1 MELVKISGAEYGIS
15 ETKAQEIAAQFK
27 PMLDKMVELE
37 AEANKVF
44 AMKKGTIE
52 SEEQAKIVRLKLVK
66 VRTGTE
72 QIHKAQKAFYL
83 AGGRFV
89 DGWKNAQL
97 FASQGLEEKLWEVE
111 RYAKNKEAER
121 VEKLNQKRGK
131 EISAF
136 VDPATVEHLNFGAMS
151 EEVWAAYLDKKKKD
165 FEDQKE
171 AERVAEQ
178 ARQIKLVNEQI
189 AKARLKVLI
198 PLASYLDTELEFLN
212 LEEMEDGEYLKIEE
226 EARAKKAEN
235 DAALELARQEN
246 QRIREEAEER
256 EMRRKVVSGM
266 YNEFDGE
273 RYSYNGRL
281 AKTAEEIFAIPKDG
295 FQKFVNELLVGV
307 TEIKDQEAAVE
318 AERQKRYKVILPL
331 HAFLRE
337 PVEKLLASAEADFKA
352 AVESAAKDKEI
363 HDRETEEAREAEIR
377 AEIERSAKLR
387 KEQKEK
393 EIAERLAKAG
403 DQERMAAWID
413 SMLIN
418 DLNQEGFSP
427 EAKKVAN
434 VIFEK
439 FLSFKVWAIKEIEK
453 I

>member
-1 MELVKISGAEYGIS
+1 MELVKVSGAEYGIS

-52 SEEQAKIVRLKLVK
+52 SEKQAKIVRLKLVK

-83 AGGRFV
+83 AGSRFV

-121 VEKLNQKRGK
+121 VEKLNQKRVK

-151 EEVWAAYLDKKKKD
+151 EEVWVAYLDKKKKD
-165 FEDQKE
+165 FADQKE

-178 ARQIKLVNEQI
+178 ARQIKFIKEQT
-189 AKARLKVLI
+189 AKTRLKVLI
-198 PLASYLDTELEFLN
+198 PLASFLDTELEFLN
-212 LEEMEDGEYLKIEE
+212 LEEMTDEEYFKIEE
-226 EARAKKAEN
+226 EARTKKAEN
-235 DAALELARQEN
+235 DAALELARKEN
-246 QRIREEAEER
+246 QRIREEAEEK
-256 EMRRKVVSGM
+256 EMRRKVVSTM
-266 YNEFDGE
+266 YNQFDGE
-273 RYSYNGRL
+273 TYSYNGRL
-281 AKTAEEIFAIPKDG
+281 AKTAEEIFAIPKDD
-295 FQKFVNELLVGV
+295 FQKFVNELLFAVS
-307 TEIKDQEAAVE
+307 EIKQEEQEAE
-318 AERQKRYKVILPL
+318 DRRKKRINALMPLTGFLPNDID
-331 HAFLRE
+331 FYIG
-337 PVEKLLASAEADFKA
+337 LLEADFKA
-352 AVESAAKDKEI
+352 AVESATKDKEI
-363 HDRETEEAREAEIR
+363 HDREVEEAREAEIR

-403 DQERMAAWID
+403 DQERLMAWID

-427 EAKKVAN
+427 EAKKTAN
-434 VIFEK
+434 SIFEK
-439 FLSFKVWAIKEIEK
+439 FLSFKVWATKEIEK